1 LTLTVR
7 FGIVGT
13 GYMGRTYAAC
23 LAGMMS
29 GASLV
34 AVTCGGRSRALAHEF
49 EVAAEPD
56 LDALLARPDIDAV
69 IIATPH
75 SCHLDQT
82 VSAAA
87 AGKHVFVEKPMA
99 RDVAECD
106 AMITACRHAG
116 VKLAVNKVLRFRDA
130 PRAARATVESGAIGE
145 VRMMK
150 ARYSY
155 AGSIISDKRWTH
167 DREEGSPFLNWGAHC
182 ADLFRWI
189 TGDEAVRAFAL
200 YGSFRPTPPSDQTAM
215 VEFNFA
221 RGALAQ
227 SWMSFELPRPGLLP
241 ADTYLIVG
249 SRGMVE
255 LETFGQVRL
264 GNEDGW
270 RVVAEQPKFDFL
282 ADPLNPNRLKGFAAQ
297 LADFVEAIVD
307 EREPV
312 VTGED
317 GRAAVEMVEAADRSA
332 ASRRSVPI
340 PFAALHAPTYTE
352 RRILQAR

>member
-1 LTLTVR
+1 MTVR
-7 FGIVGT
+7 FGIAGC

-23 LAGMMS
+23 LAGMVP
-29 GASLV
+29 GGSLT
-34 AVTCGGRSRALAHEF
+34 AVTGGSRAAALAAEF
-49 EVAAEPD
+49 EVPAEPD
-56 LDALLARPDIDAV
+56 LDAMVARSDVDAV

-75 SCHLDQT
+75 SAHVDQT
-82 VSAAA
+82 TRTAT

-106 AMITACRHAG
+106 AMITACRQAR

-130 PRAARATVESGAIGE
+130 ARAAKAVIGRGEIGE
-145 VRMMK
+145 VRMLK

-155 AGSIISDKRWTH
+155 AGSIVAEKRWTH

-182 ADLFRWI
+182 ADLFRWV
-189 TGDEAVRAFAL
+189 TEAEAVRAFAL
-200 YGSFRPTPPSDQTAM
+200 YGSYGGNPPPDQSAM
-215 VEFNFA
+215 IEFNLSN
-221 RGALAQ
+221 GALAQ
-227 SWMSFELPRPGLLP
+227 CWMSFELPRPGLLP
-241 ADTYLIVG
+241 ADAYLFVG
-249 SRGMVE
+249 SRGIVE

-264 GNEDGW
+264 GDGDGW

-297 LADFVEAIVD
+297 VADFVEAIVNN
-307 EREPV
+307 REPA
-312 VTGED
+312 VTGAD

-332 ASRRSVPI
+332 ASGRSVGI
-340 PFAALHAPTYTE
+340 PFPTLDATTYTE